1 MATTASA
8 FSSCLALNA
17 VASRTQGR
25 STAAR
30 RMQPARSMVVS
41 ASTRSVNNTSPQVEE
56 TQDMPRRAFLSQTAM
71 AAALAG
77 LAGADVSP
85 ALAAVENSPL
95 CDAECMKALEKVP
108 MVSSPT
114 GLQYKDIVVGTGPSP
129 NPGMQVVADFVA
141 MVKNGKNDELFIFQN
156 TVASKSPQDI
166 RVTGDPET
174 ANVIA
179 GLDEGII
186 SMKVGGIRRLYVPG
200 PLAFPKGL
208 ASAPGRPR
216 VAPNSDVVFDVYL
229 RYIPGLE
236 ETDDDEDYVLDINNI
251 GSDE

>member
-1 MATTASA
+1 MNASSRSAKTTS
-8 FSSCLALNA
+8 
-17 VASRTQGR
+17 Q
-25 STAAR
+25 
-30 RMQPARSMVVS
+30 
-41 ASTRSVNNTSPQVEE
+41 QVEE
-56 TQDMPRRAFLSQTAM
+56 TQEMPRRAFLSQTAM
-71 AAALAG
+71 AAALASMVG
-77 LAGADVSP
+77 TDVNP
-85 ALAAVENSPL
+85 AFAAVEPSPL

-108 MVSSPT
+108 MVTSPT

-129 NPGMQVVADFVA
+129 FPGVQVVADFVA
-141 MVKNGKNDELFIFQN
+141 MVKSGKSDDLFIFQN
-156 TVASKSPQDI
+156 TVALKTPQDI

-179 GLDEGII
+179 GLDEGLIT
-186 SMKVGGIRRLYVPG
+186 MKVGGIRRLYVPG

-236 ETDDDEDYVLDINNI
+236 EEADDDDYVLDISSI
-251 GSDE
+251 GASDE

>member
-1 MATTASA
+1 MAAIAST
-8 FSSCLALNA
+8 FSSSIALNA
-17 VASRTQGR
+17 VASHTQGR
-25 STAAR
+25 SNAAR

-41 ASTRSVNNTSPQVEE
+41 ASARTVKNTGSQVEE
-56 TQDMPRRAFLSQTAM
+56 AQEMPRRAFLSQTAM

-77 LAGADVSP
+77 IVGTDASP
-85 ALAAVENSPL
+85 AFAAADSPL
-95 CDAECMKALEKVP
+95 CNAECMKALEKIP
-108 MVSSPT
+108 MVTSPT
-114 GLQYKDIVVGTGPSP
+114 GLQYKDIVVGTGPTP
-129 NPGMQVVADFVA
+129 FPGVQVVADFVA

-156 TVASKSPQDI
+156 TVASNSPQDI

-179 GLDEGII
+179 GLDEGLIT
-186 SMKVGGIRRLYVPG
+186 MKVGGIRRLYVPG
-200 PLAFPKGL
+200 DLAFPKGL

-216 VAPNSDVVFDVYL
+216 VAPNSDIIFDVYL

-236 ETDDDEDYVLDINNI
+236 ESDDDEDYVLDISSI